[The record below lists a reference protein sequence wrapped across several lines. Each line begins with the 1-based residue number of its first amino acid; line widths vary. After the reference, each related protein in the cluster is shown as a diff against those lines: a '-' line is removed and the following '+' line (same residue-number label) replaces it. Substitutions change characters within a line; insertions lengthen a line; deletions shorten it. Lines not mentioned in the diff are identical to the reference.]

1 MLWCQLCFWRC
12 GAGGRGDCW
21 SWMWVFAIA
30 CINKFLVIFKNKL
43 FISFNVL
50 FISKEGMRLKS
61 KNIELCSRKGRD
73 FRGSPVVKTPLQG
86 AQVQSHVRELRSP
99 KPCGQKRGLSPV
111 TLTLELSSML
121 EQKFCVLMT
130 LPFRLFESLADFIF
144 YFRIFRLRN
153 LNKLNWSTFVIT
165 LKVFYS
171 LLSNSLY
178 AYLNWNLLFPRMES
192 IEKMESDFKNCHMFL
207 VTILNKAV
215 CRGSFP
221 HCEYYVKILLLLYFP
236 VTQSVTVLLLISW
249 RFRIFHYFKPGK
261 SLSSWFPS
269 KWCKWIR
276 CKILRLKILL
286 SGISCVTPMDF

>member
-1 MLWCQLCFWRC
+1 ML
-12 GAGGRGDCW
+12 
-21 SWMWVFAIA
+21 
-30 CINKFLVIFKNKL
+30 
-43 FISFNVL
+43 
-50 FISKEGMRLKS
+50 LKS

-73 FRGSPVVKTPLQG
+73 FCGSPVVKTPLQG
-86 AQVQSHVRELRSP
+86 GQVQSHVRELRSP

-111 TLTLELSSML
+111 TLTLELSSVL
-121 EQKFCVLMT
+121 EQQFCVLMT

-144 YFRIFRLRN
+144 YFRIFRLWN

-165 LKVFYS
+165 PKVFYS

-221 HCEYYVKILLLLYFP
+221 HCEYYIKILLLLYFP

-269 KWCKWIR
+269 KWGEWSR

-286 SGISCVTPMDF
+286 SSISCVTPMDF